1 VLGHAERGLVSSDI
15 AQGPAWSLFDL
26 ALYSFHMPLFMLLA
40 GINTP
45 RSLAR
50 GTRPFL
56 AGKLRSVAYP
66 YVLWS
71 LLQGS
76 ALVLLS
82 GITNSSGQWSSLLK
96 IGWQP
101 IAPFW
106 FLYALMVYFLLVA
119 LVGLRAIILIPIAL
133 AGLVASGWLVGES
146 MAHQLCYQFAFFLIG
161 ALGAEAIKAWQARP
175 ALLWIGGLALG
186 WLAAFQL
193 VPQSGPTPFLTP
205 LCVPAALAGIGLVLA
220 ISRAIGGPL
229 KGLLVQLGQ
238 MSMAIY
244 VMHILATAGARI
256 AMTKM
261 GFEAP
266 ALVYLLASTFAGI
279 VLPVIA
285 FLLMRR
291 LRLLP
296 WFGLGR

>member
-1 VLGHAERGLVSSDI
+1 
-15 AQGPAWSLFDL
+15 
-26 ALYSFHMPLFMLLA
+26 
-40 GINTP
+40 
-45 RSLAR
+45 
-50 GTRPFL
+50 
-56 AGKLRSVAYP
+56 
-66 YVLWS
+66 
-71 LLQGS
+71 
-76 ALVLLS
+76 
-82 GITNSSGQWSSLLK
+82 
-96 IGWQP
+96 
-101 IAPFW
+101 
-106 FLYALMVYFLLVA
+106 
-119 LVGLRAIILIPIAL
+119 
-133 AGLVASGWLVGES
+133 
-146 MAHQLCYQFAFFLIG
+146 
-161 ALGAEAIKAWQARP
+161 
-175 ALLWIGGLALG
+175 
-186 WLAAFQL
+186 
-193 VPQSGPTPFLTP
+193 
-205 LCVPAALAGIGLVLA
+205 VPAALAGIGLVLA